1 MTRSRPDPP
10 PREPPLELGGE
21 QELTAISSE
30 KVPGTAA
37 KGGSFTV
44 TAHRAPPGFGARSAA
59 FNNRRKRET
68 KMRPIREE
76 EDETRLRGR
85 ERERGRERT
94 RKEELKQAQGR
105 KKEKAGVVFDHY
117 GVGFSLLLPLL
128 RRRSLPASPPSLLLL
143 LLLIPECGGW
153 WPDLARW
160 LHYSRPARLT
170 AHSRPARLAPVC
182 RLYSL
187 RCHHA
192 DGALSCRVNATVK
205 ARRRRLGLQTVL
217 SC

>member
-76 EDETRLRGR
+76 EEDETRLRRR
-85 ERERGRERT
+85 ERKRKREDEEGGVKQNAGEEEREGRGR
-94 RKEELKQAQGR
+94 
-105 KKEKAGVVFDHY
+105 V
-117 GVGFSLLLPLL
+117 
-128 RRRSLPASPPSLLLL
+128 
-143 LLLIPECGGW
+143 
-153 WPDLARW
+153 
-160 LHYSRPARLT
+160 
-170 AHSRPARLAPVC
+170 
-182 RLYSL
+182 
-187 RCHHA
+187 
-192 DGALSCRVNATVK
+192 
-205 ARRRRLGLQTVL
+205 
-217 SC
+217 

>member
-1 MTRSRPDPP
+1 M
-10 PREPPLELGGE
+10 
-21 QELTAISSE
+21 Q
-30 KVPGTAA
+30 
-37 KGGSFTV
+37 
-44 TAHRAPPGFGARSAA
+44 
-59 FNNRRKRET
+59 
-68 KMRPIREE
+68 PIREE
-76 EDETRLRGR
+76 KEDETRLRGR

-117 GVGFSLLLPLL
+117 GVGFSLPLPLP

-143 LLLIPECGGW
+143 LCGGC

-160 LHYSRPARLT
+160 SLLT
-170 AHSRPARLAPVC
+170 AHPRPARLAPVC

-192 DGALSCRVNATVK
+192 DGALSSRVNATVK
-205 ARRRRLGLQTVL
+205 ARRRRLANCAQLLKASLYVDR
-217 SC
+217 

>member
-1 MTRSRPDPP
+1 
-10 PREPPLELGGE
+10 LGGE

-44 TAHRAPPGFGARSAA
+44 TAHRAPPSPSAPPGFGARSAA

-117 GVGFSLLLPLL
+117 GVGFSLLLLLLPLL

-143 LLLIPECGGW
+143 LLLNAVGGGLIW
-153 WPDLARW
+153 RGGHCSLLTPVPHGSHLSVAFTPSDAIM
-160 LHYSRPARLT
+160 LT
-170 AHSRPARLAPVC
+170 A
-182 RLYSL
+182 
-187 RCHHA
+187 
-192 DGALSCRVNATVK
+192 LSA
-205 ARRRRLGLQTVL
+205 AESHG
-217 SC
+217 